1 MKRLTIIILLAAAA
15 GMVSCSAVR
24 HCQAPDVDLPERI
37 AGEDSDSLTVADVQ
51 WWRFYGDSTLCQ
63 IIERTLDNNRDML
76 AAAAAKTG
84 PGIPPVFLH
93 QSMPQLDLYGTVD
106 AAICCLDSLNYLT
119 NPRDVQRTF
128 ERLHLFIAP
137 GGTLIFD
144 VNTPEKFLRLDG
156 QVYLDETEDAYCVWR
171 TEFSRGIC
179 SYYVDLFN
187 LRPDGAWERGFEY
200 HRQRCY
206 TAEELTA
213 WYQKSGLPL
222 KKFFNT
228 SGLKYKELNLKDKVK
243 TTPEDQLLAL
253 LASDGKLVKRPV
265 LVLSDRVLVGFKEE
279 EWAKTLL

>member
-1 MKRLTIIILLAAAA
+1 
-15 GMVSCSAVR
+15 
-24 HCQAPDVDLPERI
+24 
-37 AGEDSDSLTVADVQ
+37 
-51 WWRFYGDSTLCQ
+51 
-63 IIERTLDNNRDML
+63 ML

-144 VNTPEKFLRLDG
+144 VNTPEKFHRLDG

-213 WYQKSGLPL
+213 WLRAAGFTRIRTYGDMKLRRP
-222 KKFFNT
+222 
-228 SGLKYKELNLKDKVK
+228 
-243 TTPEDQLLAL
+243 A
-253 LASDGKLVKRPV
+253 DGAQRIYFVCERNQN
-265 LVLSDRVLVGFKEE
+265 
-279 EWAKTLL
+279 